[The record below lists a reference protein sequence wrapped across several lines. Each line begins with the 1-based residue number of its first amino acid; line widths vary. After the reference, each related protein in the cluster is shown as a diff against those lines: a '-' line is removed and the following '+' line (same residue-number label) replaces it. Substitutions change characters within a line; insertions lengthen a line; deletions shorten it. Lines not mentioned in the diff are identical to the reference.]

1 MAKSSWQR
9 ILVPIVGSPVLVAA
23 LLFAVWVSPA
33 SAHEPARE
41 AAVSTFARPH
51 VARSGTTSGQHG
63 YWLVGSD
70 GGVFSFGS
78 APFFGS
84 AANLHL
90 QSPVVGIAPTPGRDG
105 YWLVASDGGVFSFGA
120 VSYTH
125 LRAHETDSYLVCRLL
140 LEKKKQTFHIN
151 IVLC

>member
-63 YWLVGSD
+63 YWLVGSA
-70 GGVFSFGS
+70 GGDFSFGS
-78 APFFGS
+78 APVSGTG
-84 AANLHL
+84 ANVHRR
-90 QSPVVGIAPTPGRDG
+90 SPVVGVAPTAGRDG
-105 YWLVASDGGVFSFGA
+105 YWRGASDGGGFS
-120 VSYTH
+120 
-125 LRAHETDSYLVCRLL
+125 
-140 LEKKKQTFHIN
+140 
-151 IVLC
+151 